1 MKTKGGMR
9 FVTPSGKKPSV
20 PAGGGVSSRAVV
32 SMNAQ
37 PKVTL
42 TTISASTAS
51 AAAAA
56 AAAARASKQSAT
68 VTPTSQLAKV
78 Q

>member
-1 MKTKGGMR
+1 M
-9 FVTPSGKKPSV
+9 TPSGKKPSV
-20 PAGGGVSSRAVV
+20 PAGGGVSSRAGI

>member
-20 PAGGGVSSRAVV
+20 PAGGGVSSRAGI

>member
-1 MKTKGGMR
+1 M
-9 FVTPSGKKPSV
+9 TPSGKKPSV
-20 PAGGGVSSRAVV
+20 PAGGGVSSRAGI

-56 AAAARASKQSAT
+56 AAAAARASKQSAT